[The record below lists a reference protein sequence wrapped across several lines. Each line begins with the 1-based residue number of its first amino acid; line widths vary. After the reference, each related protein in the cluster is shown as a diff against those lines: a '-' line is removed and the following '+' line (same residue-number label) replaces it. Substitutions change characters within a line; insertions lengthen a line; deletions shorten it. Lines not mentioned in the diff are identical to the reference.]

1 MVGCG
6 AWPFEELRSEMF
18 TDTVL
23 ENARVDYPT
32 LILRASNRNRANSM
46 RMLLGAY
53 CTSNC
58 AGGETGG
65 EADETKVDTGPAVA
79 VGLCLGR
86 GAGHRRERCR
96 TGENSTIVGGDF
108 GRWVTPGLHHRG
120 RPARRQSAQLAEVSE
135 GRDLCGRG
143 HGRGSHGDLPE
154 PHD

>member
-65 EADETKVDTGPAVA
+65 ETDETKVDTGPPVV
-79 VGLCLGR
+79 VGLGLGH
-86 GAGHRRERCR
+86 GADHRREGCR
-96 TGENSTIVGGDF
+96 TGERSTPIGGDF
-108 GRWVTPGLHHRG
+108 GRWVAPGLHYPG
-120 RPARRQSAQLAEVSE
+120 GPARRQSAQLADVSE

-143 HGRGSHGDLPE
+143 NRS
-154 PHD
+154 